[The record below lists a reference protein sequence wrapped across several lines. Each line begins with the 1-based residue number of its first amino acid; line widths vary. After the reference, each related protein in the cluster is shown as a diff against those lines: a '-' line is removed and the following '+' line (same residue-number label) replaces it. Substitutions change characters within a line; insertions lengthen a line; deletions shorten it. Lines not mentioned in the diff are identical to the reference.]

1 MERGLVGDGELVRP
15 HCEAAPLLESGD
27 APLDGIAL
35 LVCLGVEAGRAAS
48 GAASTPTVADLVG
61 GLRDDRTDA
70 ASPEVAADRAGGVG
84 AIRKDDRRAVSW
96 PAASA
101 PRDPDSSHDRLERR
115 RVTGLA
121 SGDRE
126 IFERNALARELPA
139 FFTPDA
145 YSRHLVQQA
154 EVTA

>member
-27 APLDGIAL
+27 APLDGIA
-35 LVCLGVEAGRAAS
+35 
-48 GAASTPTVADLVG
+48 
-61 GLRDDRTDA
+61 
-70 ASPEVAADRAGGVG
+70 
-84 AIRKDDRRAVSW
+84 
-96 PAASA
+96 ASA
-101 PRDPDSSHDRLERR
+101 PRDPDSSHARLERR